1 MKFIWEYRGLQGYL
15 YARNSQKPKF
25 YFVDEKRKLM
35 YPDLIDMSAPAH
47 AFVIKDDLN
56 IRNNIHEQFEKR
68 AGTVLSQYRT
78 NRGQR
83 NWEKLDQKTL
93 KFHLFE
99 DQLASCQ
106 ETEDEIKS
114 LRNDLEKWR
123 AAQVNLEAERKILID
138 EMKETINSMG
148 NEINDLKSANNE
160 LEEYINFLEKEEGL
174 AYKGKDI
181 SETKN
186 KQRTLK
192 AFLTRAETAM
202 WFAKAFGLKL
212 ESLKVKEAKT
222 GKTHE
227 VNAETKTDEP
237 GEHSTSQNEITDG
250 EMSRV
255 ELILY
260 LLDKFC
266 VSDEFYHELS
276 MIENG
281 LPRPYLIKQCKNNLN
296 KLCHVTPTP
305 GTFEGAQVSFESLL
319 LQQISAF
326 KKENPD
332 FNFDNET
339 LKIKISGDGA
349 KMTQKSNYVLLSCAL
364 LQKKEEVMAAKGNHT
379 IGVVNGTEKY
389 ETLQVSSKN
398 VFSEITSFI
407 EQGAI
412 TVDGQEVK
420 LEFFLGGGL
429 QIFAYSHGT

>member
-1 MKFIWEYRGLQGYL
+1 MDK
-15 YARNSQKPKF
+15 
-25 YFVDEKRKLM
+25 
-35 YPDLIDMSAPAH
+35 
-47 AFVIKDDLN
+47 
-56 IRNNIHEQFEKR
+56 
-68 AGTVLSQYRT
+68 
-78 NRGQR
+78 
-83 NWEKLDQKTL
+83 KTL

-114 LRNDLEKWR
+114 LRNDLEEWR
-123 AAQVNLEAERKILID
+123 AAQVNLEADKKILID
-138 EMKETINSMG
+138 EMEETINSMA
-148 NEINDLKSANNE
+148 NEISNLKSTNNE
-160 LEEYINFLEKEEGL
+160 LEEYIKFLEKEEGF

-181 SETKN
+181 SKTKN

-192 AFLTRAETAM
+192 AFLTRAETAI
-202 WFAKAFGLKL
+202 WFAKAFGLEL
-212 ESLKVKEAKT
+212 QSLKVKEAKT

-237 GEHSTSQNEITDG
+237 GEHSSSQTG
-250 EMSRV
+250 MSRV
-255 ELILY
+255 EQILY

-281 LPRPYLIKQCKNNLN
+281 LPRSYLIKQCKNNLN

-326 KKENPD
+326 KKESPD

-364 LQKKEEVMAAKGNHT
+364 LQKKEEVMSAKGNHT
-379 IGVVNGTEKY
+379 VAVVNGSEKY
-389 ETLQVSSKN
+389 ETLQVCN
-398 VFSEITSFI
+398 VLCLTF
-407 EQGAI
+407 
-412 TVDGQEVK
+412 
-420 LEFFLGGGL
+420 
-429 QIFAYSHGT
+429 